1 MDFKRFAEHIESNPK
16 HLLRLMVAL
25 AAITIIAILALATF
39 GIHRVY
45 SRQIIAS
52 AEEEAIQ
59 TSEALLGLEKE
70 IIIEPGREQ
79 IHLNEIEVEQ
89 LDSRFRKILHPFDIV
104 KIKIYDRQNRIAY
117 STDRTIIGRVD
128 NQNLRLAKAMAGYND
143 SKLEKK
149 EQVLDLANE
158 TKIDVD
164 VVETYVPIRNS
175 RGEVIGSFEI
185 YRDVTRYRA
194 EIFDALLKS
203 ILLLALILLAVFS
216 GALFVVKIGTDQ
228 LLTAQQRLREM
239 ATRDPLTG
247 ILNRRE
253 IFRRADHEIER
264 DNRRDASLTKESL
277 GIIMLDIDRF
287 KQVND
292 TYGHVMGDQVLK
304 EVAGRI
310 QRSIREYDFVGRYGG
325 EEFLI
330 IMPCASL
337 DETAALAERIRVAI
351 REMPFSF
358 AEHTLH
364 ITASLG
370 IAITGDGPQRF
381 GLALERADEGLYL
394 AKNAGRD
401 QVAWVD
407 PQHPA
412 RS

>member
-1 MDFKRFAEHIESNPK
+1 VDIKRFDEYIESNPK
-16 HLLRLMVAL
+16 HLLRLMAAG
-25 AAITIIAILALATF
+25 AAISIIAILILATF

-45 SRQIIAS
+45 SRQIIAN
-52 AEEEAIQ
+52 AEDDAVQ
-59 TSEALLGLEKE
+59 TSKALLSLEKE
-70 IIIEPGREQ
+70 VIIDPVRGQ
-79 IHLNEIEVEQ
+79 ILLNEKEVEQ
-89 LDSRFRKILHPFDIV
+89 LDSRFRKFLHPFNIV
-104 KIKIYDRQNRIAY
+104 KIKIFDRQNRIVY
-117 STDRTIIGRVD
+117 STDRTIIGQVD
-128 NQNLRLAKAMAGYND
+128 NENLRLARAMAGYND

-164 VVETYVPIRNS
+164 VVETYVPIRNG

-185 YRDVTRYRA
+185 YRDVTRYRT
-194 EIFDALLKS
+194 EIFAALRKS

-216 GALFVVKIGTDQ
+216 GALWVVKIGTDQ
-228 LLTAQQRLREM
+228 LLIAQHRLREM

-264 DNRRDASLTKESL
+264 GDRRDANLAKESL

-292 TYGHVMGDQVLK
+292 TYGHTVGDQVLK

-310 QRSIREYDFVGRYGG
+310 QGSIREYDFVGRYGG

-330 IMPCASL
+330 IMPCTSL
-337 DETAALAERIRVAI
+337 AETAALAERIRSAI
-351 REMPFSF
+351 RETPFSF
-358 AEHTLH
+358 AEHSCQ

-401 QVAWVD
+401 QVAWV